1 MKSFII
7 KSAVLTLMVFILG
20 AALYSLFF
28 HSYYFW
34 ILPFL
39 PFLFF
44 TVTNLVHYYLLKVAV
59 KSPARF
65 TARYMAASFLKMF
78 FYLAVGIGFAFLNK
92 EHAKIFLVNFLLLYI
107 IYTTFEVVELSRVM
121 RHKVK

>member
-1 MKSFII
+1 MKSFIL
-7 KSAVLTLMVFILG
+7 KSAVLTLTVFILG
-20 AALYSLFF
+20 TALYSFF
-28 HSYYFW
+28 FQSVYFSL
-34 ILPFL
+34 LPFL
-39 PFLFF
+39 PLLFIG
-44 TVTNLVHYYLLKVAV
+44 VTNLVHYYLLKVAV

-65 TARYMAASFLKMF
+65 TSRYMAASFLKMF
-78 FYLAVGIGFAFLNK
+78 FYLALAIGYAFLNK